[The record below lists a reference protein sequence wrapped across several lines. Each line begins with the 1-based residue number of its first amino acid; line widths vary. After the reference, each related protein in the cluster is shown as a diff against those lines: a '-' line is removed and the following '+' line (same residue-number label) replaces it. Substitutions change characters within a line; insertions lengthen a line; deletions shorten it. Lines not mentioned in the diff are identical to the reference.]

1 MAERNDAAYRR
12 YIDQL
17 SDLARSALPLYG
29 VDTRADI
36 GLLSHSE
43 NTVFRIEDRRAGFKA
58 AMRIHRPN
66 YQTRNAIQ
74 TELDW
79 MRALNEA
86 GIGTPQALPAL
97 DGTVLQRVTRE
108 PAGTRYV
115 ALFRWIDGGFPDPDK
130 LDASQRHLGWL
141 SARMHAQS
149 RLAASRPFRAHGL
162 GPRRHGGPG
171 RALGTVGTRAGPD
184 AGTARDP
191 APHRAIAGSTAR
203 CLRHG
208 AGALRPDPCR
218 PAQRQSAGGW
228 RAHPCYR
235 FR

>member
-43 NTVFRIEDRRAGFKA
+43 NTVFRIEDRHAGFKA

-79 MRALNEA
+79 MRALNR
-86 GIGTPQALPAL
+86 QA
-97 DGTVLQRVTRE
+97 
-108 PAGTRYV
+108 
-115 ALFRWIDGGFPDPDK
+115 
-130 LDASQRHLGWL
+130 
-141 SARMHAQS
+141 SAR
-149 RLAASRPFRAHGL
+149 RKPC
-162 GPRRHGGPG
+162 PRW
-171 RALGTVGTRAGPD
+171 
-184 AGTARDP
+184 
-191 APHRAIAGSTAR
+191 TAR
-203 CLRHG
+203 C
-208 AGALRPDPCR
+208 C
-218 PAQRQSAGGW
+218 SAS
-228 RAHPCYR
+228 RASR
-235 FR
+235 RARVM

>member
-79 MRALNEA
+79 MRA
-86 GIGTPQALPAL
+86 
-97 DGTVLQRVTRE
+97 
-108 PAGTRYV
+108 
-115 ALFRWIDGGFPDPDK
+115 
-130 LDASQRHLGWL
+130 
-141 SARMHAQS
+141 
-149 RLAASRPFRAHGL
+149 
-162 GPRRHGGPG
+162 
-171 RALGTVGTRAGPD
+171 
-184 AGTARDP
+184 
-191 APHRAIAGSTAR
+191 
-203 CLRHG
+203 
-208 AGALRPDPCR
+208 
-218 PAQRQSAGGW
+218 
-228 RAHPCYR
+228 
-235 FR
+235 